1 MTESTADN
9 AASVIAWL
17 VQNSSPA
24 VRNGLARF
32 AIPSDRAFGIPVAT
46 LRTEA
51 KRLGRH
57 HELAETLWTTGWY
70 EARMLACFVDEPA
83 KVSAAQMER
92 WCSDFDNWAIVDT
105 ACFALFD
112 ATPHAWG
119 KVDAWAA
126 RTAEFEKRAAFALL
140 WSLSTHD
147 KTAADALFIDGL
159 ALIEHAADDP
169 RNFVKKAVNMA
180 LRAIGKRNAALNAA
194 AIEVAQRLAA
204 DKRPTPHWIGK
215 HALTELTSPVMG
227 LRLAKRARPK
237 RSDASKAP
245 AVE

>member
-1 MTESTADN
+1 MSEPTADN

-17 VQNSSPA
+17 VQNSSPT

-32 AIPSDRAFGIPVAT
+32 AIPSDRAFGISVAT

-57 HELAETLWTTGWY
+57 HGLAETLWTTGWY

-83 KVSAAQMER
+83 EVSAAQMER

-119 KVDAWAA
+119 KVDAWAT

-147 KTAADALFIDGL
+147 KTAADARFIDGL
-159 ALIEHAADDP
+159 ALIERAADDT

-204 DKRPTPHWIGK
+204 EKQPTPHWIGK
-215 HALTELTSPVMG
+215 HALTELTSPAMG

-237 RSDASKAP
+237 R
-245 AVE
+245 

>member
-1 MTESTADN
+1 MAEPTATD

-17 VQNSSPA
+17 AQSGSPA
-24 VRNGLARF
+24 VRDGMARF
-32 AIPSDRAFGIPVAT
+32 AIPSERACGISVAN
-46 LRTEA
+46 LRIEA
-51 KRLGRH
+51 KRLGRDH
-57 HELAETLWTTGWY
+57 ALAEALWASGWY

-83 KVSAAQMER
+83 EVSAAQMDR

-105 ACFALFD
+105 ACFSLFD
-112 ATPHAWG
+112 ATPHAWEKTG
-119 KVDAWAA
+119 AWST
-126 RTAEFEKRAAFALL
+126 RTTEFEKRAAFALL

-147 KTAADALFIDGL
+147 KTATDARFIDGL

-204 DKRPTPHWIGK
+204 DPRPTPHWIGK
-215 HALTELTSPVMG
+215 HALSELTSPAMG

-237 RSDASKAP
+237 R
-245 AVE
+245 

>member
-1 MTESTADN
+1 MPDPVADD

-17 VQNSSPA
+17 VQSSSPA
-24 VRNGLARF
+24 VRNGLERF
-32 AIPSDRAFGIPVAT
+32 AIPSDRAFGIPVAA

-57 HELAETLWTTGWY
+57 HGLAETLWATGWY
-70 EARMLACFVDEPA
+70 EARMLACFVDEPTQ
-83 KVSAAQMER
+83 VSAAQMDR

-147 KTAADALFIDGL
+147 ETAADARFIAGL
-159 ALIEHAADDP
+159 ALIEHAADDT

-180 LRAIGKRNAALNAA
+180 LRAIGKRNAVLNAA
-194 AIEVAQRLAA
+194 AIEVAQRLATQ
-204 DKRPTPHWIGK
+204 RQPTPHWIGK
-215 HALTELTSPVMG
+215 HALAELTSPAMG
-227 LRLAKRARPK
+227 LRLAKRARLE
-237 RSDASKAP
+237 R
-245 AVE
+245 